1 MPELSLLS
9 GATLVMEL
17 TNGDS
22 AVKASTEM
30 ALDMFAL
37 LITLH
42 RYAGAAPGISM
53 EPGILK
59 PLNFFFFLACVE
71 LYALLCKL

>member
-9 GATLVMEL
+9 GATLVMGL
-17 TNGDS
+17 TGGES
-22 AVKASTEM
+22 AVQASAEM
-30 ALDMFAL
+30 ALDMLAL

-42 RYAGAAPGISM
+42 RYAGAAPGLSM

-59 PLNFFFFLACVE
+59 PLYFFFFLACVE
-71 LYALLCKL
+71 LHALLV